1 MTTDRKQIALD
12 NKHSACNCA
21 QAVVCAFADKIGKDE
36 EFCRN
41 VANSFGA
48 GMGTMEGTCG
58 ALVGAGIVLGL
69 AEKRGM
75 NRIMTKFQQR
85 NGATQCKMLKGVG
98 TGRVLRPC
106 DDCVSDAVEFLEDEL
121 NG

>member
-1 MTTDRKQIALD
+1 MNRKQIAIEK
-12 NKHSACNCA
+12 KHSGCNCA
-21 QAVVCAFADKIGKDE
+21 QAVVCAFADVVGQDE
-36 EFCRN
+36 EFCCK
-41 VANSFGA
+41 VAAPFGA

-58 ALVGAGIVLGL
+58 ALVGAGMVLGL

-75 NRIMTKFQQR
+75 NRIMTKFLQR
-85 NGATQCKMLKGVG
+85 NGSTQCKMLKGVG

-106 DDCVSDAVEFLEDEL
+106 DDCVADAVEFLEGEL